1 MSQSNGEPEGVRL
14 QKVMAAAGVASRRV
28 CEDLIVQG
36 KVKVNGKQVT
46 ELGTRINPDV
56 DKVSV
61 SGTPIQLD
69 NSRVYLALNKPYGV
83 VSSMADENG
92 RADLSQFVV
101 GYDRVFNV
109 GRLDAETTGL
119 IIMTNDGDL
128 AHKLAHPKF
137 GVTKTYVAR
146 VEGVV
151 TPPIIHKLLSGF
163 DLEDGFI
170 KADKAHIVDV
180 QPGEVVLLENCRV
193 NKGEKKNNEALAKKM
208 AALAFGISVSAIG
221 GAIQLDIDER
231 EHLLKSTAELLS
243 KTLHANNISNEQ
255 LISVMFTAT
264 PDVTSEFPAVAAR
277 ELGLGDVPLMCFVEM
292 DVKRALPRTIRI
304 MIYADIPQTRAEI
317 QHIYL
322 RGATALRL
330 DIAQ

>member
-1 MSQSNGEPEGVRL
+1 MSSSNLEPEGVRL
-14 QKVMAAAGVASRRV
+14 QKVMASAGVASRRV

-56 DKVSV
+56 DKVTV

-92 RADLSQFVV
+92 RADLSQFVH

-151 TPPIIHKLLSGF
+151 TAPIIHKLLSGF
-163 DLEDGFI
+163 ELEDGPI

-180 QPGEVVLLENCRV
+180 QPGESLVELVLHSGRNRIVRRMLEFVGHPVLGLVRRQ
-193 NKGEKKNNEALAKKM
+193 
-208 AALAFGISVSAIG
+208 FGP
-221 GAIQLDIDER
+221 IQLGPLKEGRIR
-231 EHLLKSTAELLS
+231 ELSKIEVGALLKAAEGEGRTPRPPRPKS
-243 KTLHANNISNEQ
+243 KTAAANK
-255 LISVMFTAT
+255 
-264 PDVTSEFPAVAAR
+264 
-277 ELGLGDVPLMCFVEM
+277 
-292 DVKRALPRTIRI
+292 KRR
-304 MIYADIPQTRAEI
+304 
-317 QHIYL
+317 
-322 RGATALRL
+322 
-330 DIAQ
+330 